1 MLTRFLLPVLFAC
14 VSLIGDAFAQEQA
27 STNRATDLKER
38 PAPESKTLAPL
49 AADSP
54 VKVLVRQGAWTQV
67 EAGTQ
72 RGWVRAFHLRQVEA
86 GTQRG
91 WVRAFHLRF
100 QSTVETSSSGGGITS
115 LFGFGGK
122 KAPETSKVATLG
134 IRGLTPEDFKNASPD
149 PAALKKMQSW
159 RSDKASAERFAKE
172 AKLAPVAVAYAGG
185 SS

>member
-1 MLTRFLLPVLFAC
+1 MLTRFLLPVLLASL
-14 VSLIGDAFAQEQA
+14 SLIGDAFAQEQA

-54 VKVLVRQGAWTQV
+54 VKVLVRQGAWT
-67 EAGTQ
+67 
-72 RGWVRAFHLRQVEA
+72 QVEA

-159 RSDKASAERFAKE
+159 RSDKAAAERFAKE

-185 SS
+185 GS